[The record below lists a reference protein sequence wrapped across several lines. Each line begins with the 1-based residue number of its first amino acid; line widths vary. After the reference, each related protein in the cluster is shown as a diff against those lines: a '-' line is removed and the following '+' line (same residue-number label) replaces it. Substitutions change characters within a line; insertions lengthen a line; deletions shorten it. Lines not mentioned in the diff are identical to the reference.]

1 MYSNVKLTV
10 ISIVTNYFIDIKPVF
25 SRHSTVF
32 QLIETFHSIAK
43 NIDEDNHY
51 CTAFYDL
58 SKAFDKV

>member
-1 MYSNVKLTV
+1 MYSNFKLIV

-32 QLIETFHSIAK
+32 QVIKTFHSIEK
-43 NIDEDNHY
+43 NIDEGNHY